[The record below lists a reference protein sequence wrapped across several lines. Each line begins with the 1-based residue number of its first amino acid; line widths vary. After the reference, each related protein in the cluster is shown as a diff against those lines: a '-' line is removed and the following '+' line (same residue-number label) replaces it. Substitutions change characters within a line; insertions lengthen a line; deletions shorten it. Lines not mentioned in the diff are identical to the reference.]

1 MFFLMIFYI
10 FFYFLLQT
18 PCSQLSKQNTLK
30 TFALSFVHLQC
41 SLMAEPLIA
50 VYCWLQTQ
58 CIAMLL
64 ASALRTFL
72 LCSMGHVFAMC
83 VVEPIAA
90 VVRLKL
96 RFDVAVLFPVGP
108 VVWFRRFLGRG
119 HGWFAAPGN
128 ARLVQLSGIL
138 R

>member
-1 MFFLMIFYI
+1 
-10 FFYFLLQT
+10 
-18 PCSQLSKQNTLK
+18 
-30 TFALSFVHLQC
+30 
-41 SLMAEPLIA
+41 
-50 VYCWLQTQ
+50 
-58 CIAMLL
+58 MLL